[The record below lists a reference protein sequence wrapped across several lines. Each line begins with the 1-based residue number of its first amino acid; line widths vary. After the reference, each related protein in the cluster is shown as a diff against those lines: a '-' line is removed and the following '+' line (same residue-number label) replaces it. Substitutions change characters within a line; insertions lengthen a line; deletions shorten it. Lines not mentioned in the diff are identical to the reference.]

1 MSSVTQESTAPLI
14 EINNNISQ
22 NMSIMKYIIKKGVIF
37 NGLVPILSF
46 GLMQYHLSIIKT
58 GGSIIFT
65 LENLT
70 IYSALILYYWR
81 FMRGTSKVVT
91 LVSTLSNPNE
101 LSNFSEEEAL
111 MYLHKLSEYGS
122 ANANLRLELLGVNE
136 TMKHGYALNELN
148 HSISSMTIIIASACI
163 SLSCSAFELGS
174 GADMMFI
181 LFKLHLIFGCAFLD
195 VFSLLWLHGNID
207 DITKSL
213 YLVAK
218 LGGCSGDLC

>member
-81 FMRGTSKVVT
+81 FIRGTSKIVA
-91 LVSTLSNPNE
+91 LVLALSNPNDH
-101 LSNFSEEEAL
+101 SNFSEEEAL
-111 MYLHKLSEYGS
+111 MYLRKLSEYGS
-122 ANANLRLELLGVNE
+122 ASANLRLKLLGKNE
-136 TMKHGYALNELN
+136 VMKNGHTWSELN
-148 HSISSMTIIIASACI
+148 NSISSMFIIISSACI
-163 SLSCSAFELGS
+163 SLSCSAFELES
-174 GADMMFI
+174 GADMISI
-181 LFKLHLIFGCAFLD
+181 LFKFHLIFGCAFLD
-195 VFSLLWLHGNID
+195 VFSLLLLHSNND

-218 LGGCSGDLC
+218 FG